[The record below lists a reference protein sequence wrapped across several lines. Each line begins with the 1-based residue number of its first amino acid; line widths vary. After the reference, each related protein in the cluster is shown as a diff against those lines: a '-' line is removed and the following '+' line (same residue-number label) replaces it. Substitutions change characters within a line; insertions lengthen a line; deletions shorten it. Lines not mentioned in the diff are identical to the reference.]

1 MEENIYNK
9 QQAPMAE
16 TIYESLCLSY
26 LMHLCFVCLQIVQY
40 PIQTIRHSFSFFDVI
55 SFYLYFLFLVY
66 SLDLLFMLRSVKIP
80 SYSRFFIYINRIRR
94 KNKRS
99 FFFNRM
105 TDQNIIN
112 LRSADPF
119 ADVTGLSTS
128 DTGASGGAG
137 GQRSSNVIHIRIQQ
151 RSGKKTLTTVQGI
164 GEEFDKKRLLRAFK
178 KKFAC
183 NGTVVEHQ
191 EYGEVIQLQGDQR
204 THVSQFLK
212 EIGICQAEQLKVHG
226 F

>member
-1 MEENIYNK
+1 
-9 QQAPMAE
+9 
-16 TIYESLCLSY
+16 
-26 LMHLCFVCLQIVQY
+26 
-40 PIQTIRHSFSFFDVI
+40 
-55 SFYLYFLFLVY
+55 
-66 SLDLLFMLRSVKIP
+66 
-80 SYSRFFIYINRIRR
+80 
-94 KNKRS
+94 
-99 FFFNRM
+99 M

-119 ADVTGLSTS
+119 ADVTGPNTS
-128 DTGASGGAG
+128 DSGASGGATAH
-137 GQRSSNVIHIRIQQ
+137 RSSNLIHIRIQQ
-151 RSGKKTLTTVQGI
+151 RSGKKTLTTVQVGFPFFLLNSILIYQSIQGI

-204 THVSQFLK
+204 TNVSEFLR
-212 EIGICQAEQLKVHG
+212 EIGLCQAEQLKVHG